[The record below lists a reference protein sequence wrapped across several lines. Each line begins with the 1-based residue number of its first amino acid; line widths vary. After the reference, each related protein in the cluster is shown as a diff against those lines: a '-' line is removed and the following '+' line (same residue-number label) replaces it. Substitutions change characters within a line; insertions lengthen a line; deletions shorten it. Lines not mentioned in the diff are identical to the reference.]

1 MNRATAIISGTPPS
15 TAPADAD
22 RDADGEPLEDA
33 GAAAELRQLAL
44 PAELNYLNHTYTC
57 APAPVYDAGARQM
70 GYAGQPASGAACQ
83 IEVMTQVATDQVRT
97 LAVTAMVSKNG
108 GPAQPLTAS
117 VLLNP
122 FRAWLPLVSR

>member
-1 MNRATAIISGTPPS
+1 LDLTLTG
-15 TAPADAD
+15 
-22 RDADGEPLEDA
+22 DGGPL
-33 GAAAELRQLAL
+33 AAMLAL
-44 PAELNYLNHTYTC
+44 PAELTYQNHTSTC
-57 APAPVYDAGARQM
+57 APAPAYDAAARLLS
-70 GYAGQPASGAACQ
+70 YAGQPAAGAACQ

-97 LAVTAMVSKNG
+97 LALTAMLSRNG